1 MCILPMYIF
10 YLFIFNVYLLTIHFL
25 FFCSTKKIEKG
36 ETPCKVM
43 SHTRTSLLFVACK
56 NLTDLKQCLG
66 HSHFLQD
73 QSGVT

>member
-1 MCILPMYIF
+1 MNCKQIYIKDKQIK
-10 YLFIFNVYLLTIHFL
+10 YVHWQNTHKV
-25 FFCSTKKIEKG
+25 

-73 QSGVT
+73 LSGVT

>member
-1 MCILPMYIF
+1 MFILPMCIF

-25 FFCSTKKIEKG
+25 FLCSTKKIEKG
-36 ETPCKVM
+36 ETPCKVK

-56 NLTDLKQCLG
+56 NLTDLKRGLS
-66 HSHFLQD
+66 HSHFLLD